1 MIRRCAGFLFSPILA
16 LMLGACASQF
26 ANSYIGKDSVVLEL
40 ENGKP
45 VNIVE
50 LPDGMRSFQYYWGGE
65 SVVIPGTGVA
75 GLGSPGCLINF
86 IAERRGDRWF
96 VVKTQWIDRIV
107 C

>member
-1 MIRRCAGFLFSPILA
+1 MLRRCAGFVWVSAGA
-16 LMLGACASQF
+16 LMLAACASQF
-26 ANSYIGKDSVVLEL
+26 ANSYLGKDSVALEL

-50 LPDGMRSFQYYWGGE
+50 LPNGMRSFQYYWGGE

-86 IAERRGDRWF
+86 IAERHGDRWV
-96 VVKTQWIDRIV
+96 VVKAKWPDRLI